1 MSDVRKLATLLDDPE
16 VRDLV
21 RGLAGNRPAR
31 LRAIV
36 LELAVTTTPEQYR
49 SWLDDGE
56 RNHAMT
62 TGQVRAAVG
71 EELLGDLA
79 DAGGST
85 PGAVAWQLAGI
96 LPDLVDAVTPGGRVL
111 EADVLARELGQ
122 VTAEDDLEAGV
133 FGE

>member
-21 RGLAGNRPAR
+21 LGLAGNRVDR

-36 LELAVTTTPEQYR
+36 LDLAVTTASEQYR

-56 RNHAMT
+56 RNRAMT
-62 TGQVRAAVG
+62 TDQVRLAVG
-71 EELLGDLA
+71 DAAIGDLA
-79 DAGGST
+79 DAASST
-85 PGAVAWQLAGI
+85 PAAVAWQLAGI
-96 LPDLVDAVTPGGRVL
+96 LPDLVDALSPGGQVIDV
-111 EADVLARELGQ
+111 AVLARELGEAT
-122 VTAEDDLEAGV
+122 VEDDLEAGV

>member
-21 RGLAGNRPAR
+21 LGLAGNRVDR

-36 LELAVTTTPEQYR
+36 LDLAVTTASEQYR

-56 RNHAMT
+56 RNRAMT
-62 TGQVRAAVG
+62 TDQVRLAVG
-71 EELLGDLA
+71 DAAIGDLA
-79 DAGGST
+79 DAACST
-85 PGAVAWQLAGI
+85 PAAVAWQLAGI
-96 LPDLVDAVTPGGRVL
+96 LPDLVDALSPGGQVIDV
-111 EADVLARELGQ
+111 AVLARELGEAT
-122 VTAEDDLEAGV
+122 VEDDLEAGV